1 VFAGL
6 SLEGVRTGLIG
17 GAAAP
22 AGLIER
28 LEPARILN
36 VFGMT
41 EVGAACACRF
51 DDDAQTRYETAGRAM
66 PGYEVRIED
75 GQLEVRGDGVA
86 RGYLGQAPFGDWFRT
101 GDVASIDVDGRV
113 RIQGRAE
120 EVIHVGGF
128 NVFPAEVESFL
139 LTHPDVL
146 GAAVLGG
153 AHPRMGEVVRAFVV
167 ARPGSELTPGA
178 LLRFARGKIAGYKVP
193 YGIEILDELPRL
205 PGGKVD
211 KGALR

>member
-1 VFAGL
+1 MDGAG
-6 SLEGVRTGLIG
+6 
-17 GAAAP
+17 
-22 AGLIER
+22 
-28 LEPARILN
+28 ARILN

-139 LTHPDVL
+139 LTHPDVSQ
-146 GAAVLGG
+146 AAVVG
-153 AHPRMGEVVRAFVV
+153 APHPRMGEVVKAYVV
-167 ARPGSELTPGA
+167 AEHATPA
-178 LLRFARGKIAGYKVP
+178 DLIRYARQNIAGYKVP
-193 YGIEILDELPRL
+193 YGIELRDELPKL
-205 PGGKVD
+205 PNGKID
-211 KGALR
+211 KGALQ